1 MNIFSNMKVGT
12 KISAGYGVILTL
24 MAVVSLVVYFGIAS
38 MLDASRWV
46 NHTYEVIRKA
56 EAVGASMIDME
67 TGQRGFMITGE
78 DEYLEPFNNG
88 IKVFERMIAEG
99 QQLTSDNL
107 VQGKR
112 WKEVDDLQAQWLIEV
127 AEPEIAARR
136 EVTQGAD
143 AVANFKTVSS
153 RLVGKQL
160 FDSIRGMLANLET
173 KFTQQ
178 NNPKGQQLVT
188 LITLDLVN
196 METGQRGYL
205 LSGQDIS
212 LEPFNQGK
220 QNLSLHLDQ
229 VRNLLQGGSVK
240 RVDIDALEK
249 KIGDWVRLAAQP
261 EIDARRD
268 MNGYPLT
275 IDDVTTMM
283 RTGKGKFYMDTI
295 RVVLKNIVD
304 AEEVL
309 IKVRGDQQSST
320 YIFSKT
326 FSFLG
331 TLITLV
337 FGILVAKFISNS
349 ITRPLRL
356 IVTRAKE
363 ITSGDLTGIKIQPK
377 GNDELAELT
386 NAMNEMHE
394 SLHDIIHLVSDSAGE
409 MSSAATQLQSSA
421 LQTNQGME
429 SQQSET
435 QQVATAMNEMSAT
448 VQEVSRH
455 ASQAATSASEADKA
469 SAHGYNLVSQNM
481 NGINKLAL
489 SIGTTS
495 KAINKLGE
503 DTNSVDNIV
512 AVISEI
518 ADQTNL
524 LALNAAIEA
533 ARAGEQGRGFA
544 VVADEVRTLASRTQK
559 STEEIRTMLDQL
571 KTGAKGAVQAMD
583 EGQGQAQ
590 SSVEQAKNASDAI
603 TEITR
608 VVTEI
613 SEMNSLIATAA
624 KEQHIVTEEMNR
636 NVVNVNSE
644 SHLILQHSRETSAA
658 AEQIGVLSS
667 QMQQVVSRFRI

>member
-1 MNIFSNMKVGT
+1 MKVGT

-24 MAVVSLVVYFGIAS
+24 MAVVSLVVYFGITS

-56 EAVGASMIDME
+56 EAVGAAMIDME

-78 DEYLEPFNNG
+78 DEYLEPFNSG
-88 IKVFERMIAEG
+88 IKVFAHMIAEG

-107 VQGKR
+107 AQGKR
-112 WKEVDDLQAQWLIEV
+112 WKEVDELQAQWLIEV
-127 AEPEIAARR
+127 AEPEIGARR
-136 EVTQGAD
+136 EVIQGAD

-160 FDSIRGMLANLET
+160 FDAIRGMLANLET

-205 LSGQDIS
+205 LSGQDAS

-220 QNLSLHLDQ
+220 QSLSQHLEQ
-229 VRNLLQGGSVK
+229 IRNLLKDGSIK
-240 RVDIDALEK
+240 RGDIDALEN

-268 MNGYPLT
+268 MNGYPMT

-283 RTGKGKFYMDTI
+283 KAGKGKFYMDTI
-295 RVVLKNIVD
+295 RGVLKKIVD

-309 IKVRGDQQSST
+309 ITMRVDQQNST
-320 YIFSKT
+320 YLFSKV
-326 FSFLG
+326 FSIVG
-331 TLITLV
+331 TLIALMI
-337 FGILVAKFISNS
+337 GILFAKFISNS
-349 ITRPLRL
+349 IRRPLRH

-363 ITSGDLTGIKIQPK
+363 IANGDLTGIKFQPK

-386 NAMNEMHE
+386 YAMNEMHE
-394 SLHDIIHLVSDSAGE
+394 SLHNIIHLVSNSAGE
-409 MSSAATQLQSSA
+409 LSSAATQLQSSA
-421 LQTNQGME
+421 LQTSQGME

-435 QQVATAMNEMSAT
+435 QQVATAMNQMNAT

-455 ASQAATSASEADKA
+455 ASQAAKSASEADQA
-469 SAHGYNLVSQNM
+469 SVHGYSLVSQNM
-481 NGINKLAL
+481 NGINNLAL
-489 SIGTTS
+489 SIDTTS
-495 KAINKLGE
+495 HAINKLGE

-571 KTGAKGAVQAMD
+571 KIGAKGAVQAMD

-590 SSVEQAKNASDAI
+590 SSVEQARNASDAI
-603 TEITR
+603 TEISR

-624 KEQHIVTEEMNR
+624 EEQRIVTEEMNR
-636 NVVNVNSE
+636 NVVNINSE
-644 SHLILQHSRETSAA
+644 SHLTLQNSRETSAA

-667 QMQQVVSRFRI
+667 QMQQVVSRFKI

>member
-1 MNIFSNMKVGT
+1 MNSFSNMKVGT
-12 KISAGYGVILTL
+12 RISAGYGVILTL
-24 MAVVSLVVYFGIAS
+24 MAVVSLVVFFGIAS

-88 IKVFERMIAEG
+88 IKVFRRMIAEG
-99 QQLTSDNL
+99 QQLTSDNP
-107 VQGKR
+107 VQEKR
-112 WKEVDDLQAQWLIEV
+112 WNEVEDLQAQWLADV

-136 EVTQGAD
+136 QVTQGAD
-143 AVANFKTVSS
+143 AVTNFKVVST

-160 FDSIRGMLANLET
+160 FDAIRAMLANLET
-173 KFTQQ
+173 KFIQQ
-178 NNPKGQQLVT
+178 NNPKGRQLVT

-205 LSGQDIS
+205 LSGQNTS

-220 QNLSLHLDQ
+220 RSLSRHLEQ
-229 VRNLLQGGSVK
+229 ARKSLQGESVK
-240 RVDIDALEK
+240 RTDIDALEN
-249 KIGDWVRLAAQP
+249 KIGDWVRMAAQP
-261 EIDARRD
+261 EIDARRY
-268 MNGYPLT
+268 MNSYPLT
-275 IDDVTTMM
+275 IDDVTIMM
-283 RTGKGKFYMDTI
+283 KAGKGKFYMDNI
-295 RVVLKNIVD
+295 RVVLKDIVD
-304 AEEVL
+304 SEEVL
-309 IKVRGDQQSST
+309 IKMRGDQQNST
-320 YIFSKT
+320 YLFSKT
-326 FSFLG
+326 FSIAG
-331 TLITLV
+331 TLIALV
-337 FGILVAKFISNS
+337 VGIFVSRFVGNS
-349 ITRPLRL
+349 IRRPLRH

-363 ITSGDLTGIKIQPK
+363 IARGDLTGIKIHPE
-377 GNDELAELT
+377 GNDELTELT
-386 NAMNEMHE
+386 NAMNEMHL
-394 SLHDIIHLVSDSAGE
+394 SLHDVIDLVSNSAAE

-435 QQVATAMNEMSAT
+435 EQVATAMNEMSAK

-455 ASQAATSASEADKA
+455 ANQAAASASEADQA
-469 SAHGYNLVSQNM
+469 SVNGYNLVSKNM
-481 NGINKLAL
+481 NGINQLAL
-489 SIGTTS
+489 SIGITS
-495 KAINKLGE
+495 QAINKLGE

-571 KTGAKGAVQAMD
+571 KTGAKGAVQAMN

-590 SSVEQAKNASDAI
+590 SSVQQAKDTSEAI

-636 NVVNVNSE
+636 NVVNINSE
-644 SHLILQHSRETSAA
+644 SHLTLQYSRETSAA

-667 QMQQVVSRFRI
+667 QMHQVVSRFTI

>member
-1 MNIFSNMKVGT
+1 MKVGT

-24 MAVVSLVVYFGIAS
+24 MAVVSLVVYFGITS

-56 EAVGASMIDME
+56 EAVGAAMIDME

-78 DEYLEPFNNG
+78 DEYLEPFNSG
-88 IKVFERMIAEG
+88 IKVFAHMIAEG

-107 VQGKR
+107 AQGKR
-112 WKEVDDLQAQWLIEV
+112 WKEVDELQAQWLIEV

-136 EVTQGAD
+136 EVIQGAD

-160 FDSIRGMLANLET
+160 FDAIRGMLANLET

-205 LSGQDIS
+205 LSGQDAS

-220 QNLSLHLDQ
+220 QSLSQHLEQ
-229 VRNLLQGGSVK
+229 IRNLLKDGSIK
-240 RVDIDALEK
+240 RGDIDALEN

-268 MNGYPLT
+268 MNGYPMT

-283 RTGKGKFYMDTI
+283 KAGKGKFYMDTI
-295 RVVLKNIVD
+295 RGVLKKIVD

-309 IKVRGDQQSST
+309 ITMRVDQQNST
-320 YIFSKT
+320 YLFSKV
-326 FSFLG
+326 FSIVG
-331 TLITLV
+331 TLIALMI
-337 FGILVAKFISNS
+337 GILFAKFISNS
-349 ITRPLRL
+349 IRRPLRH

-363 ITSGDLTGIKIQPK
+363 IANGDLTGIKFQPK

-386 NAMNEMHE
+386 YAMNEMHE
-394 SLHDIIHLVSDSAGE
+394 SLHNIIHLVSNSAGE
-409 MSSAATQLQSSA
+409 LSSAATQLQSSA
-421 LQTNQGME
+421 LQTSQGME

-435 QQVATAMNEMSAT
+435 QQVATAMNQMNAT

-455 ASQAATSASEADKA
+455 ASQAAKSASEADQA
-469 SAHGYNLVSQNM
+469 SVHGYSLVSQNM
-481 NGINKLAL
+481 NGINNLAL
-489 SIGTTS
+489 SIDTTS
-495 KAINKLGE
+495 DAINKLGE

-571 KTGAKGAVQAMD
+571 KIGAKGAVQAMD

-590 SSVEQAKNASDAI
+590 SSVEQARNASDAI
-603 TEITR
+603 TEISR

-624 KEQHIVTEEMNR
+624 EEQRIVTEEMNR
-636 NVVNVNSE
+636 NVVNINSE
-644 SHLILQHSRETSAA
+644 SHLTLQNSRETSAA

-667 QMQQVVSRFRI
+667 QMQQVVSRFKI